1 MYRQNVIHTDVIPLV
16 GFFQVERTP
25 KKPVVEEFE
34 EFDYSDF
41 YDDVSVSTVTSAPNV
56 TEYEVKLLPRRETVD
71 CFLFFLV
78 LVPSHTVIICVMCV
92 CWADHRV

>member
-1 MYRQNVIHTDVIPLV
+1 MYKQNAIHTDVIPLV

-34 EFDYSDF
+34 EFDYRDF

-56 TEYEVKLLPRRETVD
+56 TEYEVRLPPRRETVD
-71 CFLFFLV
+71 QFFVFFFHL
-78 LVPSHTVIICVMCV
+78 LGPFPPPILS
-92 CWADHRV
+92 